1 MFTLIF
7 FIGLLIVL
15 FLVGIPVCASIGLT
29 CLAVLWLENDL
40 MSIPITLLPLKMM
53 HGVNNFPLLAVPFF
67 ILAANVMNKGSVT
80 PRIFGFAN
88 SLVGHLRGGLGH
100 VNVLASMIFAGMS
113 GSGLADTSGLG
124 KVEIKAMKD
133 DGYDSAFSAAV
144 TASSAIIGPIIPPS
158 ICMVVGAVVTNTSVG
173 RMLVGGVIPGFLM
186 GTGLMLVVSFL
197 SLKRGY
203 PRMERESL
211 KGIWSKFI
219 GTGPALFT
227 PVILVGGIIS
237 GMFTPTEAAAIAC
250 IYAMI
255 LALAFYR
262 AFGFKRLFRI
272 FINVGTATGALLFV
286 MSAAAAL
293 GTLAARAQVPQN
305 LMNLVTS
312 ITTNPTLTMFIIV
325 GVLILLG
332 MIMEDLSLLVIMGP
346 LLLPVVLKLGIDPVH
361 FGVVMVLTLQLAMIT
376 PPVGMGFYIT
386 CHLAEVDAL
395 TYSKEII
402 WFVMILI
409 GVVTLMCLVPQVVTV
424 LPNLVFGK

>member
-1 MFTLIF
+1 MIYIFIAMFIF
-7 FIGLLIVL
+7 FFFGMPIAFGILSSTIYYLLFSGQSRELLAFSTRVIS
-15 FLVGIPVCASIGLT
+15 ASDSY
-29 CLAVLWLENDL
+29 V
-40 MSIPITLLPLKMM
+40 
-53 HGVNNFPLLAVPFF
+53 LLAVPFF
-67 ILAANVMNKGSVT
+67 MLAAELMNESKIT
-80 PRIFGFAN
+80 DRIFTFAR
-88 SLVGHLRGGLGH
+88 SLVGHIPGGLGH
-100 VNVLASMIFAGMS
+100 VNIMASIIFAGMS

-133 DGYDSAFSAAV
+133 DGYDPAFSAAV

-173 RMLVGGVIPGFLM
+173 RMLVGGIIPGLM
-186 GTGLMLVVSFL
+186 MGMGLMLVVYFL
-197 SLKRGY
+197 SKKRGY

-211 KGIWSKFI
+211 KGIWGKLV

-305 LMNLVTS
+305 LMVLVTS

-386 CHLAEVDAL
+386 CYLAEVDVV
-395 TYSKEII
+395 TYSKEIV
-402 WFVMILI
+402 WLEILSLTSISTWYLPSRSSWI
-409 GVVTLMCLVPQVVTV
+409 GKSRIKTSRWPE
-424 LPNLVFGK
+424 

>member
-1 MFTLIF
+1 
-7 FIGLLIVL
+7 
-15 FLVGIPVCASIGLT
+15 
-29 CLAVLWLENDL
+29 
-40 MSIPITLLPLKMM
+40 
-53 HGVNNFPLLAVPFF
+53 
-67 ILAANVMNKGSVT
+67 
-80 PRIFGFAN
+80 
-88 SLVGHLRGGLGH
+88 
-100 VNVLASMIFAGMS
+100 
-113 GSGLADTSGLG
+113 
-124 KVEIKAMKD
+124 
-133 DGYDSAFSAAV
+133 
-144 TASSAIIGPIIPPS
+144 
-158 ICMVVGAVVTNTSVG
+158 
-173 RMLVGGVIPGFLM
+173 
-186 GTGLMLVVSFL
+186 
-197 SLKRGY
+197 
-203 PRMERESL
+203 MERESL
-211 KGIWSKFI
+211 KGIWSKFT

-227 PVILVGGIIS
+227 PVILVGGIVS

-272 FINVGTATGALLFV
+272 FINVGTGTGALLFV

-293 GTLAARAQVPQN
+293 GTLAARAQVPQH
-305 LMNLVTS
+305 LMGLVTS

-409 GVVTLMCLVPQVVTV
+409 VVVTLMCLIPQIVTV

>member
-1 MFTLIF
+1 MIYIFIAMFIF
-7 FIGLLIVL
+7 FFCGMPIAFGILSSTIYYLLISGQTRELLSFSARV
-15 FLVGIPVCASIGLT
+15 ISASDSY
-29 CLAVLWLENDL
+29 V
-40 MSIPITLLPLKMM
+40 
-53 HGVNNFPLLAVPFF
+53 LLAVPFF
-67 ILAANVMNKGSVT
+67 MLAAELMNEAKIT
-80 PRIFGFAN
+80 DRIFGFAK
-88 SLVGHLRGGLGH
+88 SLVGHIPGGLGH
-100 VNVLASMIFAGMS
+100 VNVVASMIFAGMS

-133 DGYDSAFSAAV
+133 DGYDPAFSAAV

-186 GTGLMLVVSFL
+186 GTGLMLVVYFL

-305 LMNLVTS
+305 LMVLVTS

>member
-1 MFTLIF
+1 MIYIFIAMFIF
-7 FIGLLIVL
+7 FFCGMPIAFGILSSTIYYLLISGQTRELLSFSARV
-15 FLVGIPVCASIGLT
+15 ISASDSY
-29 CLAVLWLENDL
+29 V
-40 MSIPITLLPLKMM
+40 
-53 HGVNNFPLLAVPFF
+53 LLAVPFF
-67 ILAANVMNKGSVT
+67 MLAAELMNEAKIT
-80 PRIFGFAN
+80 DRIFGFAK
-88 SLVGHLRGGLGH
+88 SLVGHIPGGLGH
-100 VNVLASMIFAGMS
+100 VNVVASMIFAGMS

-133 DGYDSAFSAAV
+133 DGYDPAFSAAV

-186 GTGLMLVVSFL
+186 GTGLMLVVYFL

-305 LMNLVTS
+305 LMSLVTS

-402 WFVMILI
+402 WFVMVLI

>member
-1 MFTLIF
+1 MIFIFIAMFIF
-7 FIGLLIVL
+7 FFCGMPIAFGILSSTIYYLLISDQSREL
-15 FLVGIPVCASIGLT
+15 LSFSARMISASDSF
-29 CLAVLWLENDL
+29 V
-40 MSIPITLLPLKMM
+40 
-53 HGVNNFPLLAVPFF
+53 LLALPFF
-67 ILAANVMNKGSVT
+67 MLAAELMNESKIT
-80 PRIFGFAN
+80 DRIFGFAR
-88 SLVGHLRGGLGH
+88 SLVGHIPGGLGH
-100 VNVLASMIFAGMS
+100 VNVVASMIFAGMS

-133 DGYDSAFSAAV
+133 DGYDPAFSAAV

-186 GTGLMLVVSFL
+186 GTGLMLVVYFL
-197 SLKRGY
+197 SKKRGY
-203 PRMERESL
+203 PRMQRETL
-211 KGIWSKFI
+211 KGIWAKFL
-219 GTGPALFT
+219 GTGPALLT

-237 GMFTPTEAAAIAC
+237 GIFTPTEAAAIAC

-262 AFGFKRLFRI
+262 VFGFKRLFRI

-305 LMNLVTS
+305 LMGLVTS
-312 ITTNPTLTMFIIV
+312 ITENPTATMFIIV
-325 GVLILLG
+325 GLLILLG

-346 LLLPVVLKLGIDPVH
+346 LLLPVVLKLGINPVH

-386 CHLAEVDAL
+386 CHIADVDAL

-409 GVVTLMCLVPQVVTV
+409 VVVTLMCLIPAVVTF

>member
-1 MFTLIF
+1 MIYIFIAMFIF
-7 FIGLLIVL
+7 FFCGMPIAFGILSSTIYYLLISDQSRELLSFSARV
-15 FLVGIPVCASIGLT
+15 ISASDSY
-29 CLAVLWLENDL
+29 V
-40 MSIPITLLPLKMM
+40 
-53 HGVNNFPLLAVPFF
+53 LLAVPFF
-67 ILAANVMNKGSVT
+67 MLAAELMNEAKIT
-80 PRIFGFAN
+80 DRIFSFAK
-88 SLVGHLRGGLGH
+88 SLVGHIPGGLGH
-100 VNVLASMIFAGMS
+100 VNIMASIIFAGMS

-133 DGYDSAFSAAV
+133 EGYDPAFSAAV

-173 RMLVGGVIPGFLM
+173 RMLVGGIIPGFMM
-186 GTGLMLVVSFL
+186 GVGLMLVVYFL
-197 SLKRGY
+197 SKKRGY
-203 PRMERESL
+203 PKAQRATMKE
-211 KGIWSKFI
+211 IWKQLT
-219 GTGPALFT
+219 GTGPALLT
-227 PVILVGGIIS
+227 PLILVGGILS
-237 GMFTPTEAAAIAC
+237 GVFTPTEAAAVSC

-255 LALAFYR
+255 LAIVFYR

-293 GTLAARAQVPQN
+293 GTLASRAQVPQN
-305 LMNLVTS
+305 LMKLVMTITS
-312 ITTNPTLTMFIIV
+312 NPTVTMFIIV

-346 LLLPVVLKLGIDPVH
+346 LLLPVVLRLGINPVH

-395 TYSKEII
+395 TYSKEIL

-409 GVVTLMCLVPQVVTV
+409 VVVILMCLIPSLVTF
-424 LPNLVFGK
+424 LPNLFFGK

>member
-1 MFTLIF
+1 MIYIFIAMFIF
-7 FIGLLIVL
+7 FFCGMPIAFGILSSTIYYLLISGQTRELLSFSARV
-15 FLVGIPVCASIGLT
+15 ISASDSY
-29 CLAVLWLENDL
+29 V
-40 MSIPITLLPLKMM
+40 
-53 HGVNNFPLLAVPFF
+53 LLAVPFF
-67 ILAANVMNKGSVT
+67 MLAAELMNEAKIT
-80 PRIFGFAN
+80 DRIFGFAK
-88 SLVGHLRGGLGH
+88 SLVGHIPGGLGH
-100 VNVLASMIFAGMS
+100 VNVVASMIFAGMS

-133 DGYDSAFSAAV
+133 DGYDPAFSAAV

-186 GTGLMLVVSFL
+186 GTGLMLVVYFL
-197 SLKRGY
+197 SKKRGY
-203 PRMERESL
+203 PRGERESL
-211 KGIWSKFI
+211 KGIWDKFI

-305 LMNLVTS
+305 LMALVTS

>member
-1 MFTLIF
+1 MIYIFIAMFIF
-7 FIGLLIVL
+7 FFCGMPIAFGILSSTIYYLLISDQSRELLSFSARV
-15 FLVGIPVCASIGLT
+15 ISASDSY
-29 CLAVLWLENDL
+29 V
-40 MSIPITLLPLKMM
+40 
-53 HGVNNFPLLAVPFF
+53 LLAVPFF
-67 ILAANVMNKGSVT
+67 MLAAELMNESKIT
-80 PRIFGFAN
+80 DRIFGFAK
-88 SLVGHLRGGLGH
+88 SLVGHIPGGLGH
-100 VNVLASMIFAGMS
+100 VNVVASMIFAGMS

-133 DGYDSAFSAAV
+133 DGYDPAFSAAV

-186 GTGLMLVVSFL
+186 GSGLMLVVYFL
-197 SLKRGY
+197 SKKRGY

-305 LMNLVTS
+305 LMALVTS